1 MNVMNVDNIPKH
13 VKAII
18 QDRTLTMSQKM
29 NMFMAFMPSLPSDP
43 KAEIVYRNNIELG
56 KTIKQLIDEKKIK
69 FGKFD
74 KNFKLSVIKL

>member
-74 KNFKLSVIKL
+74 KNFKLNVIKL

>member
-1 MNVMNVDNIPKH
+1 MNVDNIPKN
-13 VKAII
+13 VKAIL

-56 KTIKQLIDEKKIK
+56 KTIKRLIDEKKIK
-69 FGKFD
+69 LGKFD
-74 KNFKLSVIKL
+74 KNFKLNVIKL